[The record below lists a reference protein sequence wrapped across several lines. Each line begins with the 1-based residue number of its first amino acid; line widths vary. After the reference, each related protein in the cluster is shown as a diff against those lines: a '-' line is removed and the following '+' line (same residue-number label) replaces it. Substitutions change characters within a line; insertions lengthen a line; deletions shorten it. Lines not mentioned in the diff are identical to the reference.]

1 MPPNEDDSPRKA
13 APGAITAL
21 LEELARAGVEGGAE
35 WERAL
40 RPGAVIGRFE
50 LVRELGRG
58 GFGVVYEARDRELG
72 RTVAFKA
79 VVAGTRAATC
89 EERLLHE
96 AEAAARLSH
105 PNIVTLYDVGRSESG
120 PYLVLELLR
129 GQTLAQRFAIGA
141 VALREAVRIAL
152 EVAKGLAHAHAQG
165 VVHRD
170 LTPGN
175 VFLCR
180 DGQVKVLDLGM
191 AHAFGRRNVEG
202 GTPGFMAPEQER
214 GAPEDE
220 RTDVFALGVI
230 LYRMLAGQLP
240 YNVDPRSTASGDAPP
255 LEIRELPALAELVAR
270 MLARDPVERPRD
282 AGEVAS
288 ALDAL
293 QHELARLSLDR
304 APSVDVQPRRA
315 PAAAS
320 VAVLPFADLSPARD
334 QEWLCDGIA
343 EEILHVLAGLAG
355 LRVASRSASF
365 QFKGRAV
372 DGREMAR
379 TIGVTTLLEGSVRK
393 AGARVRIT
401 ARLVGEDGY
410 EIWSRAFDRVLED
423 VFAVQEEIA
432 QAVASALEVRLSSG
446 EARRLERTG
455 TRNARALEKY
465 LRARKL
471 QFPAL
476 DEHVRLARDLLKEA
490 VALDPNFAEAHA
502 ALADTDISL
511 LQWHSLDER
520 TDELHREA
528 LAASEEALR
537 LDPALA
543 EAHVARANL
552 LALAARSSEA
562 EDEFRRATA
571 LNPGL
576 AIAWCFQGRFLLAAG
591 RFAEGARSLEEAA
604 RCDPEDFNAVVLLP
618 QAYRAL
624 GDRAR
629 AAAAVERALAV
640 TERWV
645 RLSPDDVRALYALG
659 GMCVGHGELARGLA
673 LTDRALALKPDDFSV
688 LYNAACTNAKAGEV
702 DRAIE
707 LLDRAVRSGGGY
719 RSWIEH
725 DNDFESIRADSRF
738 QAILARLP
746 P

>member
-1 MPPNEDDSPRKA
+1 MPPNEDDSPRQA

-21 LEELARAGVEGGAE
+21 LEELARAGVEGGAG

-58 GFGVVYEARDRELG
+58 GFGVVYEAKDRELG

-79 VVAGTRAATC
+79 VVAGARAATC

-105 PNIVTLYDVGRSESG
+105 PNIVTLYDVGRSECG

-141 VALREAVRIAL
+141 VTVREALRIAL
-152 EVAKGLAHAHAQG
+152 EVAKGLAHAHARG

-175 VFLCR
+175 VFLCH

-202 GTPGFMAPEQER
+202 GTKGFMAPEQER

-230 LYRMLAGQLP
+230 LYRMLAGQHP
-240 YNVDPRSTASGDAPP
+240 YDVEPRSRPGANAPP
-255 LEIRELPALAELVAR
+255 LQIRELPALAELVAR

-288 ALDAL
+288 ALEAL
-293 QHELARLSLDR
+293 QHELARWGDR
-304 APSVDVQPRRA
+304 APSVDVQPRGA
-315 PAAAS
+315 AAAAS

-365 QFKGRAV
+365 QFKGRTV

-401 ARLVGEDGY
+401 ARLVGEEGY
-410 EIWSRAFDRVLED
+410 EIWSRTFDRVLED

-432 QAVASALEVRLSSG
+432 QAVSSALEVRLSSG

-471 QFPAL
+471 RFPAL

-490 VALDPNFAEAHA
+490 VVLDANFAEAHA
-502 ALADTDISL
+502 ALADADFSL
-511 LQWHSLDER
+511 LQWHVLDER
-520 TDELHREA
+520 TDELRREA
-528 LAASEEALR
+528 LTASEEALR

-552 LALAARSSEA
+552 LTLAGRSVEA
-562 EDEFRRATA
+562 EEEFRRATA

-576 AIAWCFQGRFLLAAG
+576 ASAWYFQGRFLLAAG
-591 RFAEGARSLEEAA
+591 RFGEGARSLEEAA
-604 RCDPEDFNAVVLLP
+604 RCDPEDYNPVTLLP
-618 QAYRAL
+618 QVYRAL

-629 AAAAVERALAV
+629 EASAIARVLAV
-640 TERWV
+640 TERWT
-645 RLSPDDVRALYALG
+645 RLNPDDVRAVYILG
-659 GMCVGHGELARGLA
+659 GFYLRQGDVTRGHTLIA
-673 LTDRALALKPDDFSV
+673 RALEMNPEDFSV
-688 LYNAACTNAKAGEV
+688 LYNAACAYAVAGEV
-702 DRAIE
+702 DRALE
-707 LLDRAVRSGGGY
+707 LLDRAVGTGRGY
-719 RSWIEH
+719 RSWIE
-725 DNDFESIRADSRF
+725 NDSDLDAIRAHPWF
-738 QAILARLP
+738 KEILARLP